1 MYEIYSPR
9 NHPERSRDVILRR
22 VSTGTEYLPRKDVI
36 SVSARTVLQEADS
49 ISRETHL
56 APNEPIGTRH
66 LAAAYFFRNP
76 PGHDRQLHIEW
87 GFETETWRRA
97 FAEFIGRQYAAEA
110 GEWKQLLSGYVATEP
125 VQTAMPG
132 AVLGTYM
139 FDPPAIRVLR
149 TLQFPAIAASSPL
162 PTSDALLNPLVPV
175 LSEPA

>member
-76 PGHDRQLHIEW
+76 PSHDRQPHIEVE
-87 GFETETWRRA
+87 FETATWPRA
-97 FAEFIGRQYAAEA
+97 FAELRGRPYA
-110 GEWKQLLSGYVATEP
+110 
-125 VQTAMPG
+125 
-132 AVLGTYM
+132 
-139 FDPPAIRVLR
+139 PAACER
-149 TLQFPAIAASSPL
+149 
-162 PTSDALLNPLVPV
+162 
-175 LSEPA
+175 